1 MIKNIKGVSIVF
13 KEESLEKKK
22 QYIKETGA
30 DILIMGDDW
39 KGKFDK
45 LGIET
50 LYLSR
55 TEGISTTDI
64 KNGTVKN
71 NFKN

>member
-1 MIKNIKGVSIVF
+1 
-13 KEESLEKKK
+13 
-22 QYIKETGA
+22 
-30 DILIMGDDW
+30 LIMGDDW
-39 KGKFDK
+39 EGKFDK

-64 KNGTVKN
+64 KNGTVQN